1 MSRIVLRTLLSTVL
15 AICAGV
21 ALAAP
26 VQQIDDDS
34 ALHRVEAVAL
44 IGSALQHTVVR
55 SNGSTEVS
63 LVPGT
68 EDVFLDQD
76 PALAI
81 DPVRGTPVLAWS
93 RETGSGFD
101 IFVSRYD
108 DNTWTPPVRV
118 LQGTGDEVR
127 PQIQVSDSLVHVV
140 AYEGAGYV
148 RMSLTRSLEPVF
160 GPESLPTAV
169 VPIVPG
175 VDPAVSAPPGAHLF
189 FASEVLHPDPT
200 DPGQVV
206 IWGVRDEPVPI
217 DYVQALLLPVTLQGE
232 GIASVSPIEGSLTV
246 TVASPTRLW
255 YTLFRQTSWEPFSAM
270 ELNATTTLSDARSM
284 LADMIRRAGP

>member
-1 MSRIVLRTLLSTVL
+1 
-15 AICAGV
+15 
-21 ALAAP
+21 
-26 VQQIDDDS
+26 
-34 ALHRVEAVAL
+34 
-44 IGSALQHTVVR
+44 VVR
-55 SNGSTEVS
+55 SNGSTVVS
-63 LVPGT
+63 LVPVT
-68 EDVFLDQD
+68 EDVFVDKD

-108 DNTWTPPVRV
+108 DNTWTPAVRL

-127 PQIQVSDSLVHVV
+127 PQIQVSQSHVHVV
-140 AYEGAGYV
+140 AYDGAGYV
-148 RMSLTRSLEPVF
+148 RMSLTRGGLEPTF

-169 VPIVPG
+169 VPIIPG
-175 VDPAVSAPPGAHLF
+175 VDPTVSAPPGTHFF
-189 FASEVLHPDPT
+189 FASDVLQPDPT

-217 DYVQALLLPVTLQGE
+217 DYVQAFLLPVTLQGE

-246 TVASPTRLW
+246 TVASATRLW
-255 YTLFRQTSWEPFSAM
+255 YTVFRQTSWQQFSAM
-270 ELNATTTLSDARSM
+270 DLDATTTLSDARSM